1 MGLRLFWDGEQEVSS
16 ALQCE
21 QRRAAEDRGRWGRLQ
36 EEKAELEEVLTQTRR
51 KLKVK

>member
-1 MGLRLFWDGEQEVSS
+1 MVWDGEQEVMG
-16 ALQCE
+16 ALQFE
-21 QRRAAEDRGRWGRLQ
+21 QRRAGEDRERWGRLQ